1 MLCPAGGRH
10 THRMTTRARCRGP
23 GRAGGPARA
32 PCSTRHRAHGDRML
46 PHVQP
51 RIGIL
56 VVAYNAAGTLA
67 RVLDRIPADFRS
79 RISGILVSDD
89 HSADATYLVGLG
101 YQQLDQSLPLE
112 VVRNPRNLGY
122 GGNQKVGYRW
132 AIERELDIIVML
144 HGDGQYAPEKLPDMV
159 APLER
164 DEADAVFG
172 SRMLEKG
179 AARRGGM
186 PLYKFA
192 GNKVLTSFENALAGI
207 DLSEWHSGYRAYSVA
222 ALRDLPFE
230 RNDDDFNFD
239 TQIIVQLAESGKR
252 IVEIPIPTFYGDEI
266 CYVNGLR
273 YARLISRDVVR
284 YRAHKMGFGTG
295 ELAFASEV
303 YEAKQSDTSSHG
315 RIVEWLGTRTGLRVL
330 DLGCSDGAIAGRLTG
345 LGHHVT
351 GVDIAAGDG
360 IKDRVERFVQA
371 DLDAGLPPEL
381 EGPFDVV
388 IAADVLEHVRR
399 PEQLLTELH
408 QVVAPGGTIIASV
421 PNFAHWYPRTRVAL
435 GLFDYDRRGILD
447 QTHLRFFTR
456 RSFERLCQ
464 SYGWKVA
471 RRGYT
476 GLPLEVVER
485 GGADDALGAAGQ
497 DGAARRLIRRLDAT
511 AVRARPNLFAYQM
524 LYQLESA
531 RPVAPRAEALPASS
545 TG

>member
-1 MLCPAGGRH
+1 
-10 THRMTTRARCRGP
+10 
-23 GRAGGPARA
+23 
-32 PCSTRHRAHGDRML
+32 ML
-46 PHVQP
+46 PRVQP

-67 RVLDRIPADFRS
+67 RVLDRIPTEFRS

-101 YQQLDQSLPLE
+101 YQQFDQSLPLE

-132 AIERELDIIVML
+132 AIERGLDIIVMV

-164 DEADAVFG
+164 GEADAVFG

-186 PLYKFA
+186 PLYKYM
-192 GNKVLTSFENALAGI
+192 GNKLLTRFENALAGT

-266 CYVNGLR
+266 CYVNGLK
-273 YARLISRDVVR
+273 YARLITRDVIR
-284 YRAHKMGFGTG
+284 YRAHKLGFGTG

-303 YEAKQSDTSSHG
+303 YEAKESETSSHG
-315 RIVEWLGTRTGLRVL
+315 RIVDWLEGRPRRRVL
-330 DLGCSDGAIAGRLTG
+330 DLGCAEGAIAGRLTA

-351 GVDIAAGDG
+351 GVDIAASDG
-360 IKDRVERFVQA
+360 VKDRVDEFVQA
-371 DLDAGLPPEL
+371 DLDAGLPPEV

-408 QVVAPGGTIIASV
+408 GVMAPGGMLIASV
-421 PNFAHWYPRTRVAL
+421 PNFAHWYPRARVAL

-464 SYGWKVA
+464 THGWRVA

-485 GGADDALGAAGQ
+485 GGAGDQPAAAV
-497 DGAARRLIRRLDAT
+497 DGSARRLVRRLDAT

-531 RPVAPRAEALPASS
+531 RPVAPAAAEPTQPAVATS
-545 TG
+545 